1 MIPEWNVRLPGDL
14 TFHTVSA
21 PDADTAL
28 TGIGITN
35 DYEPLLTYAWRDVED
50 VLPLEL
56 EWIRKADQES
66 SDAVEFELHAT
77 IQLEQGG
84 YTDEDGDE
92 AALYSSETFGR
103 IEGGVA
109 SLVRALCSAGFMTIS
124 SCRGHA
130 DYRNRYPQVSL
141 LGEAAR
147 LALLG
152 PLIRLAGCG
161 ADSGSTGELWIY
173 APSVDRMIDLA
184 DRMLREKAAFDA
196 LGAPAWKAEAIDR
209 LDELED

>member
-1 MIPEWNVRLPGDL
+1 MIPAWDLEIRGDL
-14 TFHTVSA
+14 TFRTVSA
-21 PDADTAL
+21 PDADAAL
-28 TGIGITN
+28 AGIGITN

-50 VLPLEL
+50 VLPLES

-66 SDAVEFELHAT
+66 RDALEFEEHAT

-84 YTDEDGDE
+84 YTDEDGGE
-92 AALYSSETFGR
+92 AALYFAETFDC
-103 IEGGVA
+103 IEGGVV

-130 DYRNRYPQVSL
+130 DYRNRCPQVSL

-161 ADSGSTGELWIY
+161 ADSGSTGELWVY
-173 APSVDRMIDLA
+173 APSVDRMIGLA

-196 LGAPAWKAEAIDR
+196 LGAPVWKAEAIAR
-209 LDELED
+209 LDELEN